1 MGREKRIKKAIES
14 LKRRVEEHFGKLE
27 KDIVK
32 GNEIIARY
40 HIKEIDRSLI
50 DALEKEMELIGEVE
64 KDVIEGFRKRLK
76 EFEKKLGG
84 L

>member
-14 LKRRVEEHFGKLE
+14 LKRRVEEHFDKLE

-50 DALEKEMELIGEVE
+50 DALEKRMELIGEVE
-64 KDVIEGFRKRLK
+64 KDVIEGFRMRLK

>member
-14 LKRRVEEHFGKLE
+14 LKRRVEEHFDKLE

-40 HIKEIDRSLI
+40 HIKEIDRILI
-50 DALEKEMELIGEVE
+50 DALEKEM
-64 KDVIEGFRKRLK
+64 
-76 EFEKKLGG
+76 
-84 L
+84 